1 MDSQTM
7 ESSEPAQA
15 PPGRV
20 HYHDFESLKMDLI
33 SVYDRIMQKKG
44 QSSSAAQPDRSI
56 PPDSAPCPPKI
67 PEKGSKA
74 ASITERNSQAYD
86 ENAVVLGFGN
96 GLTTSQEAQSGMIN
110 PNFAPYGNNVSFE
123 TIDSALGESFSDTEI
138 QRHEPPIPRPM
149 LIVKFSTTNPGRINA
164 TERRPAIA
172 SSQQTPIATVRED
185 LHPSQPRHNAAT
197 PPNACQK
204 RRGRPPVSKNQN
216 PLRSSDRFNAV
227 FGSQEQLSTASS
239 TKQELK
245 RHVSMDKSKSLTQ
258 SEIMRAVW
266 AKRRRNGTDGHR
278 GNAPIEKT
286 LQKRALK
293 TSLSGYS
300 NGVTNDVSHGS
311 TRRQLFSGQQGIDR
325 ASGSSLSSSAPRLGG
340 ILQQAGRHG
349 PLDIAHSEGNI
360 QSSNAGG
367 PPLNVL
373 PSLCRG
379 DTFLSEI
386 FRDHIYPILMSSK
399 DHHEGTLPKETLYA
413 ICQKSYLHPCTHL
426 NLQVASDTVD
436 RRLRTFLRDNDYR
449 LHKWQRK
456 VIRKYIR
463 KAYAA
468 EVRLA
473 LERSQTD
480 PVAEPIQFHR
490 VGTNHTQHT
499 SAIPPSQTD
508 PLKDVPLAIYD
519 GLEQA
524 GRSRTITPINVTDER
539 RRASTG
545 GNVMLPKAA
554 PDAPRI
560 IESTGQA
567 PTTQPMGVSKLKC
580 CIACRSRKSKC
591 TLQGTSCVSCKIAGK
606 TCSFRPGDLEH
617 NLKVFES
624 AQVDANGTIIK
635 RRASEPQNTSIQPL
649 PPAFGQGVI
658 FTDQVKQ
665 DEASSLSQYHG
676 HHLHTRRLGSLHCSH
691 DDRPAL
697 DSTHPDDP
705 PANIYIREYSSLQ
718 TAGLK
723 ALSADASKSCSR
735 INTPNTSIRRLC
747 GESRMDP
754 VFQCLSASSV
764 LNPPSAFDPE
774 LELAFANATLC
785 QAGGDR
791 PYKSAKR
798 GHYDFVRDEYI
809 SLLRILDNTSQ
820 ASPCEHTDNIVEL
833 RRKLKTKLRERV
845 APGEALPEES
855 ITAIIRAAH
864 SGGDSNLSGR
874 KKKNI
879 RQFLVE
885 VLEDPIPSSIRP
897 KFTRTLWQVKDA
909 MVDPRSTISSLL
921 RDREVGYGEPAQSR
935 IALDTQLAENIR
947 PWRSWKGASSDVVA
961 VAWAPDS
968 LSYAAGA
975 AAQSDEPDLQYN
987 RPRNLLFGNLVSN
1000 TVCELPDHRIERPKP
1015 ETINSGA
1022 NSTYAVYQACDPMVY
1037 KTVTSVQFSPTG
1049 KLFFT
1054 ASDDR
1059 TVKIWDIDAK
1069 MEPPTCAA
1077 TLDHKAEV
1085 TSLEVSQH
1093 YPTHFAT
1100 ASKTID
1106 ESVRVYQGSQTAY
1119 QTLSFSSSRAIKHR
1133 NHDIFPEC
1141 IRWGLTPGTK
1151 DLLLAGY
1158 HQWADHDFSA
1168 SRKGQICLWDVNTGK
1183 SRHVRPHASAIFSVA
1198 WHPRED
1204 IFITGGA
1211 PGGGPLS
1218 FPKTTRSV
1226 VRSYDVR
1233 NTSHFTVEFECPALD
1248 IQDVTCH
1255 PNNSNYVT
1263 AGCTDGTVYVWDY
1276 RWPDN
1281 TMHKLSHGQ
1290 PLQELAPNDEE
1301 LPSIEHR
1308 ERVDAGVMLSVWGKG
1323 ASLFYSGSSDGVI
1336 KAWDILRAPE
1346 DVWVKDIAH
1355 LPAGVQS
1362 GALSP
1367 DGVNMLVGD
1376 AVGGIHILSAAPFG
1390 SQCFLENDNSAG
1402 FAYRPDPI
1410 NFRYA
1415 DAKGKGRDDEN
1426 PGTEGIECARE
1437 LLRSGQL
1444 VLHPSLGVSKNPDCQ
1459 NQENTSTG
1467 YDNQRP
1473 EIRQQAVPTNSVGQA
1488 QDVGMIKNFIAARR
1502 EQIRS
1507 AKHDIKPF
1515 TITFGPP
1522 TAFVA
1527 NKSSS
1532 KRPKKPPNTL
1542 KHAGA
1547 RSQTPAASPPP
1558 FTASLTPS
1566 FAPATHG
1573 LEQDDVTYLSTT
1585 PLKRKRLRTP
1595 CTPSTPRKYIKAEV
1609 TPPSKRHSKFRPQH
1623 AEVEVVD
1630 LTGEAGDIEQLA
1642 SPKLGGVHAKTIVVR
1657 RDAKPGEH
1665 TLARTLS
1672 NETNGD
1678 HQEEN
1683 LLTWEQW
1690 VEDDFWW
1697 PEGC

>member
-1 MDSQTM
+1 MDSQIM
-7 ESSEPAQA
+7 ESSGPAQA
-15 PPGRV
+15 PGRV
-20 HYHDFESLKMDLI
+20 HYHDFEALKTDLI

-44 QSSSAAQPDRSI
+44 QSSSAAQPGMSI
-56 PPDSAPCPPKI
+56 AADSAPCPPEV
-67 PEKGSKA
+67 PGKGSKT
-74 ASITERNSQAYD
+74 ASITERNSEAYD
-86 ENAVVLGFGN
+86 ENAVVFDSGN
-96 GLTTSQEAQSGMIN
+96 GLTTSQEAQSGMIK
-110 PNFAPYGNNVSFE
+110 PNIAPYGNSASFE
-123 TIDSALGESFSDTEI
+123 TIDSALGESFSDTDI
-138 QRHEPPIPRPM
+138 QKHEPPIPRPM

-164 TERRPAIA
+164 TERRPAVRL
-172 SSQQTPIATVRED
+172 SQETPIATVRED
-185 LHPSQPRHNAAT
+185 MYPSQPRHNAAT

-204 RRGRPPVSKNQN
+204 RRGRPPGSKNRN
-216 PLRSSDRFNAV
+216 PSRRLDSLNAV

-239 TKQELK
+239 TKREPKNQ
-245 RHVSMDKSKSLTQ
+245 VSMDKSKSLTQ

-266 AKRRRNGTDGHR
+266 AKRRKNGTDGHR

-300 NGVTNDVSHGS
+300 KGVTNDVSHGS

-325 ASGSSLSSSAPRLGG
+325 ASGSSLSPSAPRPGG
-340 ILQQAGRHG
+340 ILQQAGKHG
-349 PLDIAHSEGNI
+349 PLNIAHSEGNI
-360 QSSNAGG
+360 QSSNAGE
-367 PPLNVL
+367 PPLSAL

-379 DTFLSEI
+379 DPFLSEI
-386 FRDHIYPILMSSK
+386 FRSHIYPILTSSK

-413 ICQKSYLHPCTHL
+413 ICQK
-426 NLQVASDTVD
+426 VANDTVD
-436 RRLRTFLRDNDYR
+436 RRLRTFLKDNDYR
-449 LHKWQRK
+449 LDKWQRK

-473 LERSQTD
+473 RERSQAD
-480 PVAEPIQFHR
+480 PVAEPTQFRR

-508 PLKDVPLAIYD
+508 PLKDLPLVIFD
-519 GLEQA
+519 RLEQA
-524 GRSRTITPINVTDER
+524 GRIQTFTPINVRDEG

-545 GNVMLPKAA
+545 GNVLLPEAV
-554 PDAPRI
+554 PDAPGI
-560 IESTGQA
+560 IEPTGQA
-567 PTTQPMGVSKLKC
+567 PTTQPVDVSKIIKLKC
-580 CIACRSRKSKC
+580 CIACRSRKRKC

-617 NLKVFES
+617 NREVIES
-624 AQVDANGTIIK
+624 AQVDTNGTVIK
-635 RRASEPQNTSIQPL
+635 RRASEPQNASTQRL
-649 PPAFGQGVI
+649 PPPLGQGII

-665 DEASSLSQYHG
+665 DEASSLFQHRG
-676 HHLHTRRLGSLHCSH
+676 HHLHVRPPESLHSGH
-691 DDRPAL
+691 DDHPAL

-705 PANIYIREYSSLQ
+705 PAHTYEREYSSLQ
-718 TAGLK
+718 TAGSK
-723 ALSADASKSCSR
+723 ALWADISKSGSPRTR
-735 INTPNTSIRRLC
+735 INTQNTSIRRLC
-747 GESRMDP
+747 GESRMDS
-754 VFQCLSASSV
+754 VFQCLSAPPV
-764 LNPPSAFDPE
+764 LNRPSAFDPV

-809 SLLRILDNTSQ
+809 SLLRILDDTSQ
-820 ASPCEHTDNIVEL
+820 VPPREHTDNIVEL
-833 RRKLKTKLRERV
+833 RRQLKTKLRERV
-845 APGEALPEES
+845 TPGEALPEEI
-855 ITAIIRAAH
+855 ITAIVRAAH
-864 SGGDSNLSGR
+864 SGGDSNLSNR

-885 VLEDPIPSSIRP
+885 VLENPLPSSIRP
-897 KFTRTLWQVKDA
+897 KFTRPRWQVKDA

-935 IALDTQLAENIR
+935 IALGTQLAENIR

-1015 ETINSGA
+1015 ETINSGP

-1049 KLFFT
+1049 RLFFT

-1059 TVKIWDIDAK
+1059 TVKMWDIDAK
-1069 MEPPTCAA
+1069 TEPPTCVA

-1106 ESVRVYQGSQTAY
+1106 ESVRVYQGSQTAS
-1119 QTLSFSSSRAIKHR
+1119 QTLSFSSPRAIKHR
-1133 NHDIFPEC
+1133 DHDIFPEC

-1168 SRKGQICLWDVNTGK
+1168 SRKGQICLWDVNTGE

-1276 RWPDN
+1276 RWPDDI
-1281 TMHKLSHGQ
+1281 MHRLSHGQ

-1301 LPSIEHR
+1301 LPYMEHR
-1308 ERVDAGVMLSVWGKG
+1308 EKVDAGVMLSVWGKG

-1355 LPAGVQS
+1355 LSAGVQS

-1390 SQCFLENDNSAG
+1390 SQCLLENDNSAG

-1444 VLHPSLGVSKNPDCQ
+1444 VLHPSLGVSKNPNSQ

-1467 YDNQRP
+1467 YDEQRP

-1488 QDVGMIKNFIAARR
+1488 QDVGMIKNFIAARK

-1515 TITFGPP
+1515 TITFGPR

-1532 KRPKKPPNTL
+1532 KRPEKPANTL
-1542 KHAGA
+1542 KHAGT

-1566 FAPATHG
+1566 FAPTTYG
-1573 LEQDDVTYLSTT
+1573 LEQDDVTYICTT
-1585 PLKRKRLRTP
+1585 PLKRKRLCTP

-1630 LTGEAGDIEQLA
+1630 LTGEASDIEQLA
-1642 SPKLGGVHAKTIVVR
+1642 SPELGGMRAKTRVVR
-1657 RDAKPGEH
+1657 RDAKPGKR
-1665 TLARTLS
+1665 TVARDLS

>member
-1 MDSQTM
+1 
-7 ESSEPAQA
+7 
-15 PPGRV
+15 
-20 HYHDFESLKMDLI
+20 MDLI

-56 PPDSAPCPPKI
+56 PPDPAPCPSKI

-110 PNFAPYGNNVSFE
+110 PNIAPYGN
-123 TIDSALGESFSDTEI
+123 I
-138 QRHEPPIPRPM
+138 
-149 LIVKFSTTNPGRINA
+149 
-164 TERRPAIA
+164 
-172 SSQQTPIATVRED
+172 
-185 LHPSQPRHNAAT
+185 
-197 PPNACQK
+197 
-204 RRGRPPVSKNQN
+204 
-216 PLRSSDRFNAV
+216 
-227 FGSQEQLSTASS
+227 
-239 TKQELK
+239 
-245 RHVSMDKSKSLTQ
+245 
-258 SEIMRAVW
+258 
-266 AKRRRNGTDGHR
+266 
-278 GNAPIEKT
+278 
-286 LQKRALK
+286 
-293 TSLSGYS
+293 
-300 NGVTNDVSHGS
+300 
-311 TRRQLFSGQQGIDR
+311 
-325 ASGSSLSSSAPRLGG
+325 
-340 ILQQAGRHG
+340 
-349 PLDIAHSEGNI
+349 
-360 QSSNAGG
+360 
-367 PPLNVL
+367 
-373 PSLCRG
+373 
-379 DTFLSEI
+379 
-386 FRDHIYPILMSSK
+386 
-399 DHHEGTLPKETLYA
+399 
-413 ICQKSYLHPCTHL
+413 
-426 NLQVASDTVD
+426 D

-456 VIRKYIR
+456 VIKKYIR

-524 GRSRTITPINVTDER
+524 GRSRTFTPINVTDER

-545 GNVMLPKAA
+545 GNVMLPKAV
-554 PDAPRI
+554 PDAPGI

-591 TLQGTSCVSCKIAGK
+591 TLQGTSCVPCKIAGK

-617 NLKVFES
+617 NLKVIES

-635 RRASEPQNTSIQPL
+635 RRASEPQNTSTQRL

-705 PANIYIREYSSLQ
+705 PANINIREYSSLQ

-764 LNPPSAFDPE
+764 LNPPPAFDPE

-1049 KLFFT
+1049 RLFFT

-1133 NHDIFPEC
+1133 SHDIFPEC

-1233 NTSHFTVEFECPALD
+1233 NTSHFTVEFECQALD

-1290 PLQELAPNDEE
+1290 PLQELAPNEEE
-1301 LPSIEHR
+1301 LPYIEHR
-1308 ERVDAGVMLSVWGKG
+1308 EKVDAGVMLSVWGKG

-1473 EIRQQAVPTNSVGQA
+1473 EIQQQAVPTNSVGQA

-1573 LEQDDVTYLSTT
+1573 LEQDDVTYISTT

-1609 TPPSKRHSKFRPQH
+1609 TPPSKRHFKFRPQH

-1630 LTGEAGDIEQLA
+1630 LTGEASDIEQPA
-1642 SPKLGGVHAKTIVVR
+1642 SPKLGGMRAKTIVVR